1 MAANPLI
8 AGLAGA
14 LMFSS
19 AAAVMV
25 SLTGNPKAG
34 SPEVRLSLAHIEP
47 LGAGPRPDAAA
58 AVAAADSGPTV
69 VMTSGPDGAEIAD
82 ATPIMGEAVITL
94 PDAAGPGG
102 MAEGLSQA
110 PLPGLSRPS
119 PSGPLPTIA
128 LDGRTPAQAYARPF
142 VSNGKPKIALV
153 IGGLGLNAKAT
164 REAIETLPPE
174 VTLSFVPYAD
184 GLQGWIDLARAAG
197 HEVLLETPME
207 PKDYPDDDP
216 GPYTLLA
223 GASAGDLNQ
232 KLDWVMSRATGY
244 FGLTNYLGGKFVASP
259 SSMAVFDSALKARG
273 LAFIDDGQAAK
284 SAGGVPRATANRI
297 IDDQLAAPAIDQQ
310 LAALESDASRS
321 GAALGSGFAYP
332 ITLDE
337 TARWAKVLAQKG
349 YQLAPA
355 SALVV
360 TR

>member
-1 MAANPLI
+1 MAANPMI
-8 AGLAGA
+8 AGLVGA
-14 LMFSS
+14 LVFSS
-19 AAAVMV
+19 AAALMV
-25 SLTGNPKAG
+25 TLIGNPRAG
-34 SPEVRLSLAHIEP
+34 TPEVRLSLAHVDP
-47 LGAGPRPDAAA
+47 LGAPPRMDGAATTTA
-58 AVAAADSGPTV
+58 PADSGPTL
-69 VMTSGPDGAEIAD
+69 VMTSAPDGTEIAD
-82 ATPIMGEAVITL
+82 ASPIMGEAVITL
-94 PDAAGPGG
+94 PNDAPAPGG
-102 MAEGLSQA
+102 AGLAQA
-110 PLPGLSRPS
+110 PLPGLSTPS

-128 LDGRTPAQAYARPF
+128 LDGRTPAQVYARPF
-142 VSNGKPKIALV
+142 LANGKPKIALV

-164 REAIETLPPE
+164 REAIESLPPE

-184 GLQGWIDLARAAG
+184 GLQGWIYLARAAG

-244 FGLTNYLGGKFVASP
+244 FGLTNYLGGKFVTSP
-259 SSMAVFDSALKARG
+259 SSMAVFDSVLKARG

-284 SAGGVPRATANRI
+284 SAGGVPRASANRI

-310 LAALESDASRS
+310 LAALESEASRN

-337 TARWAKVLAQKG
+337 TARWAKALAQKG